1 MVSGASRRVRVAP
14 KRPVEHKLRTIVRT
28 DHCKIDH
35 CQCGAVHISV
45 GNTTVRVKAD
55 SARELRDALVRAM
68 AEIDT
73 PNTTTATV
81 RPKVGGPFR
90 IVLPDDSDDGDD
102 PQFH

>member
-1 MVSGASRRVRVAP
+1 M
-14 KRPVEHKLRTIVRT
+14 EHKLRTLVRT

-45 GNTTVRVKAD
+45 GNTTVRVQTNN
-55 SARELRDALVRAM
+55 ARELRDALVRAM
-68 AEIDT
+68 AEIDA

-81 RPKVGGPFR
+81 RPRVGGPFR
-90 IVLPDDSDDGDD
+90 IVLPDDPEQDDGDD